1 MSITIK
7 ELRTEFT
14 ADTGG
19 LADGVRRA
27 TELLRRFGAAATTT
41 QFAPAPA
48 GAKPGALLR
57 RLPGPQSAAEH
68 SPPQP
73 SASAPNISIVN
84 NWPALTDDLIREKIL
99 PQIERAIRN
108 GKIKPFKLANRR

>member
-27 TELLRRFGAAATTT
+27 TELLRRFGATATT
-41 QFAPAPA
+41 QFTPSPPAA
-48 GAKPGALLR
+48 TPGALPR
-57 RLPGPQSAAEH
+57 GRPRPQPAAEH

-73 SASAPNISIVN
+73 SANAPNISIVN